1 MRVRELTST
10 HRQLLADLSG
20 RISGRLES
28 VFRDGNEA
36 DGPNVGVQLTERG
49 RNVVVEVPFAM
60 FDEASKDLTA
70 REALRVRLKGRR
82 DRMLFTAPPAPLPKH
97 IAPLSAYGGGGGRD
111 DRRFGGRGRR

>member
-1 MRVRELTST
+1 MRVRALTTS

-28 VFRDGNEA
+28 VFRDGNDA
-36 DGPNVGVQLTERG
+36 DGPNLGVSLTERG
-49 RNVVVEVPFAM
+49 RSVVVEVPFAM
-60 FDEASKDLTA
+60 LDEASRDPTV

-82 DRMLFTAPPAPLPKH
+82 DRMMFTAPPSPLPKN
-97 IAPLSAYGGGGGRD
+97 IAPLSAYGGGRD